1 MTEEIFYIY
10 RVLEKKGAYNGTVH
24 QLFIDFKKAYDS
36 EGREALY
43 SIPTDFGILRKLAGL
58 IKMCLNETHSRVR
71 IGKDLSDNLLIQNGL
86 KQGDALSTLLF
97 NCALEYAIRMVQKN
111 QKGLVLNGT
120 HQILSYHL

>member
-1 MTEEIFYIY
+1 MTEEIFYTY
-10 RVLEKKGAYNGTVH
+10 RVLEKKWAYNGTAH

-36 EGREALY
+36 EGRKALY
-43 SIPTDFGILRKLAGL
+43 NIPTDFRILRKLAGL
-58 IKMCLNETHSRVR
+58 IKMCLNETHSRVL

-97 NCALEYAIRMVQKN
+97 NCALEYAIRKVQKN
-111 QKGLVLNGT
+111 QEGLILNGT